1 MDHANPAL
9 DEAPDMRERA
19 QQVHLITQAQAAL
32 GDDCEPNKGGACAA
46 SLAICAVLLALLLAW
61 LAYH

>member
-1 MDHANPAL
+1 
-9 DEAPDMRERA
+9 MRERA
-19 QQVHLITQAQAAL
+19 QLVHLITQAQAAL

-46 SLAICAVLLALLLAW
+46 SLAVCAVLLALLLLAW